1 MLKIATGDE
10 RIDAYDVK
18 KTFII
23 NKATGEKFINAS
35 FNDVEMIIDDITG
48 YVNIT
53 RVCTINGKAIDNY
66 LLNTATLRDM
76 LIYAKYQGVFDV
88 FDIPNEVNCTTVVTS
103 EVEASSTTFEEGG
116 RNITDDNYT
125 SPVTGEVEINT
136 KWLSEHKDQLISI
149 YNDRSRKITLTPKEL
164 REVYDHLPFIDKR
177 KVNNGYNKHVRGTY
191 LHPLLIHP
199 IAEYADM
206 EYACR
211 VMRLMHTINHEN
223 KLKNQM
229 FEKKI
234 TEKENKLEELKD
246 KHEKSIR
253 GWNSERPG
261 CIKIK
266 QYVEDKCIR
275 RFDLFRVYADEIE
288 NKLDEPG
295 VYVVNNVYNPQKT
308 CSLLQI
314 YARNGHFDDITT
326 YNRRNVL
333 QTKSIDI
340 IKARIDD
347 IQNHRVRPP
356 SLEVIKESIKRSF
369 GRNGID
375 FKARMFEV
383 YCAMKSG
390 LQLFKYTQTELL
402 GLTKVDKGLD
412 LLDEDTLK
420 MGQCKY
426 YIQVPLG
433 LNSLHRFLQYKE
445 AYPEGTFELY
455 ISSLTLL
462 SNSLLDIQG
471 IKIIRI
477 DDDEFTKWFENET
490 KDVTIVKEKPYL
502 HVDHEMYKNAQT
514 WLSKELE
521 EKPFVYLDDVWTY
534 INNTFGMN
542 IKQKTV
548 FGRMFG
554 HIYQRGDHRNVKYID
569 TGNKK
574 QILVHPSKLIPTI
587 VNGEIKNTIKKS
599 FITLSNE
606 DIQKER
612 EFLIKTIGYGQYLW
626 SDLLQ
631 KYKDEFG
638 RETNSVTLIGT
649 HRDIFEVCSE
659 NSGKRPVL
667 TTRRINKVKTYIYDL
682 NMSVI
687 PDKAKVFNNF
697 INEHNGMDKS
707 SLVQLFN
714 STFHRYESIR
724 YFNCLVERIR
734 KSVETGEKI

>member
-23 NKATGEKFINAS
+23 NKATGEKFVHSN
-35 FNDVEMIIDDITG
+35 FNDVDMIIDDVTG

-53 RVCTINGKAIDNY
+53 RVCVINGKKFENCLSTTERLRE
-66 LLNTATLRDM
+66 LLVF
-76 LIYAKYQGVFDV
+76 AKYQGVFDI
-88 FDIPNEVNCTTVVTS
+88 FDIPNDV
-103 EVEASSTTFEEGG
+103 SSTPFEEGG
-116 RNITDDNYT
+116 SITDEQSN
-125 SPVTGEVEINT
+125 IA
-136 KWLSEHKDQLISI
+136 WLSEHKEQLISI
-149 YNDRSRKITLTPKEL
+149 YNDRSRKIVLKPAEL

-199 IAEYADM
+199 IAEYADI

-223 KLKNQM
+223 KLKDQM

-234 TEKENKLEELKD
+234 EELKD

-445 AYPEGTFELY
+445 AYPEGTF
-455 ISSLTLL
+455 
-462 SNSLLDIQG
+462 
-471 IKIIRI
+471 
-477 DDDEFTKWFENET
+477 
-490 KDVTIVKEKPYL
+490 
-502 HVDHEMYKNAQT
+502 
-514 WLSKELE
+514 
-521 EKPFVYLDDVWTY
+521 
-534 INNTFGMN
+534 
-542 IKQKTV
+542 
-548 FGRMFG
+548 
-554 HIYQRGDHRNVKYID
+554 
-569 TGNKK
+569 
-574 QILVHPSKLIPTI
+574 
-587 VNGEIKNTIKKS
+587 
-599 FITLSNE
+599 
-606 DIQKER
+606 
-612 EFLIKTIGYGQYLW
+612 
-626 SDLLQ
+626 
-631 KYKDEFG
+631 
-638 RETNSVTLIGT
+638 
-649 HRDIFEVCSE
+649 
-659 NSGKRPVL
+659 
-667 TTRRINKVKTYIYDL
+667 
-682 NMSVI
+682 
-687 PDKAKVFNNF
+687 
-697 INEHNGMDKS
+697 
-707 SLVQLFN
+707 
-714 STFHRYESIR
+714 
-724 YFNCLVERIR
+724 
-734 KSVETGEKI
+734 